1 MYTSSPFQDDKAK
14 GIVIFSVYLE
24 EKFSDNFLD
33 SSVELFIYDLIMEP
47 LPFKINNAM
56 ILMTLENQV
65 PNSIPFIKYD
75 ATQAENLSQKVLE
88 YTMKNEKVW
97 ASPTISVPYLRQEG
111 KNYCCKFPL
120 LKSMLNRSITFF
132 VMTRDESIPT
142 AHPLPN
148 VVVGSTETTD
158 LHLKTLLYSTSDEP
172 GQVPVHWNT
181 QTKLFRAFEDVKCL
195 IDLNVKLTE
204 VIDLTKEETFLNKTA

>member
-97 ASPTISVPYLRQEG
+97 ASPTISVPPKAR
-111 KNYCCKFPL
+111 
-120 LKSMLNRSITFF
+120 R
-132 VMTRDESIPT
+132 
-142 AHPLPN
+142 
-148 VVVGSTETTD
+148 
-158 LHLKTLLYSTSDEP
+158 
-172 GQVPVHWNT
+172 
-181 QTKLFRAFEDVKCL
+181 
-195 IDLNVKLTE
+195 
-204 VIDLTKEETFLNKTA
+204 